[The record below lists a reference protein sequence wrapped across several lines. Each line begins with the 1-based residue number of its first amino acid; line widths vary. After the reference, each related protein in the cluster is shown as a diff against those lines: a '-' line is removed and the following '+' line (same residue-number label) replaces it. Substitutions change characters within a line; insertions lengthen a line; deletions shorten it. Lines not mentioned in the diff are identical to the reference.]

1 MHACAPES
9 PDFAKFYTFAVW
21 MVGDRAAA
29 LARTEEVVRAAP
41 NGGFAEW
48 VRAVLAPMAK
58 QRQGDRREL
67 LVALD
72 DLLRSDLTVTAG
84 DHPQIKRDPRRL
96 RVLQWELKRAC
107 LFAVMRG
114 VQPHPRA
121 SFILHR
127 ILAVPRVEIAALLGI
142 TLNSVNISIGRA
154 ERILDDY
161 LAVRCQHMH
170 PRNPCRCE
178 TRLGVALER
187 GFVGWPAHHDPLPEV
202 AVCSGKPS
210 DVGRVYAALPPFVLA
225 PGARAASESHP
236 PGPA

>member
-1 MHACAPES
+1 M
-9 PDFAKFYTFAVW
+9 FAVW

-29 LARTEEVVRAAP
+29 LARAAEVIQAAP

-48 VRAVLAPMAK
+48 ASALLSSMAGPK
-58 QRQGDRREL
+58 QRHGDRREL
-67 LVALD
+67 LAALD
-72 DLLRSDLTVTAG
+72 DLLRTDLTVTAS

-96 RVLQWELKRAC
+96 RVLQWELKRSC

-121 SFILHR
+121 CFVLHR
-127 ILAVPRVEIAALLGI
+127 ILAMPRAEIAALLGI
-142 TLNSVNISIGRA
+142 TLNSVNISLTRA
-154 ERILDDY
+154 ERVLDDY
-161 LAVRCQHMH
+161 LAVRCQHMD

-187 GFVGWPAHHDPLPEV
+187 GFIGWPAHGDPFPEV

-210 DVGRVYAALPPFVLA
+210 DVGRLYAALPPFALA
-225 PGARAASESHP
+225 PEAFDTLVRAQQGHA
-236 PGPA
+236 G